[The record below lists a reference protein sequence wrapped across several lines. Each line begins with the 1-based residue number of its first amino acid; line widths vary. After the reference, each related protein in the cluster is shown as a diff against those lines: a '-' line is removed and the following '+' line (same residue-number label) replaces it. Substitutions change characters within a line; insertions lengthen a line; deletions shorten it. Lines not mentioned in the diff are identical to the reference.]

1 MKNAFFALIVFITST
16 LPLMATPVSASGSWN
31 VDASGFANLSTALAS
46 PATIGKTVVV
56 SKPMDINSKNT
67 DRAITF
73 TPCVKINIA
82 RGKIFTVNG
91 PLEVGLSQAF
101 SGLGKVS
108 GLKESRP
115 EWFGSNHEPGTTDM
129 APAIQKAADSLVP
142 TGVLKLSSTTYRLNT
157 LTPYT
162 IPVKPSAF
170 IARGEISSTLIKLT
184 GSKSILGTGGS
195 VLKIGIDDKFYAA
208 ITMIGDYET
217 NHADLMYG
225 PSGSYVT
232 GITIVG
238 TATATDPATQFGGGI
253 RIISG
258 KDVQVFNCRFKD
270 LRGIGINAVGVNDI
284 YNEGIKAHHN
294 YIYNC
299 HGDGIYYFLAHHS
312 DITDNQVFD
321 SGFTDSIIFE
331 AVQFGKVMNN
341 HIYHSTNRGILINT
355 GSDNCVVSGNTIIQ
369 NKADNG
375 IFLTSV
381 RRCVVASNYIWS
393 ETGNWAGI
401 TTDQGM
407 YSWKDS
413 YHIIQGNIIRNASPG
428 IRISTDYNSI
438 TDNMIFSGTDGI
450 VADGGHYNTLRD
462 NDTHAKGY
470 GIKLRGKDGRTNPI
484 GTVVLNNRTDRID
497 DAGTNSTKL
506 GNIFSNGPVSGK
518 ATLVAG
524 TAKVNTAE
532 VLPVDTITLTR
543 SVAGGNVGHLS
554 VGTIVAGTS
563 FVINS
568 SSPTDTSTIFW
579 EIRH

>member
-1 MKNAFFALIVFITST
+1 
-16 LPLMATPVSASGSWN
+16 
-31 VDASGFANLSTALAS
+31 
-46 PATIGKTVVV
+46 
-56 SKPMDINSKNT
+56 
-67 DRAITF
+67 
-73 TPCVKINIA
+73 
-82 RGKIFTVNG
+82 
-91 PLEVGLSQAF
+91 
-101 SGLGKVS
+101 
-108 GLKESRP
+108 
-115 EWFGSNHEPGTTDM
+115 
-129 APAIQKAADSLVP
+129 
-142 TGVLKLSSTTYRLNT
+142 
-157 LTPYT
+157 
-162 IPVKPSAF
+162 
-170 IARGEISSTLIKLT
+170 
-184 GSKSILGTGGS
+184 
-195 VLKIGIDDKFYAA
+195 
-208 ITMIGDYET
+208 MIGDYET
-217 NHADLMYG
+217 NYTDLAYG
-225 PSGSYVT
+225 PTGSYIT

-238 TATATDPATQFGGGI
+238 TGASTDPATQFGGGI

-258 KDVQVFNCRFKD
+258 KDVQVYNCRFKD

-369 NKADNG
+369 NKVDNG

-381 RRCVVASNYIWS
+381 RRCVVANNYIWS

-401 TTDQGM
+401 TTDKGM
-407 YSWKDS
+407 YSWNDS
-413 YHIIQGNIIRNASPG
+413 YHIIQGNIIRNGRPG

-438 TDNMIFSGTDGI
+438 SDNMIYSGTEGI
-450 VADGGHYNTLRD
+450 IVDGGNYNTLRN
-462 NDTHAKGY
+462 NDTHADGF
-470 GIKLRGKDGRTNPI
+470 GIKLRGQDGRPNPI

-506 GNIFSNGPVSGK
+506 GNVFSNGPISGK
-518 ATLVAG
+518 AKLVAG
-524 TAKVNTAE
+524 SVTVNTAE
-532 VLPVDTITLTR
+532 VLPVDAITLSR
-543 SVAGGNVGHLS
+543 SIAGGDVGHLS
-554 VGTIVAGTS
+554 IGTIVSGTS

-568 SSPTDTSTIFW
+568 SSLTDSSTIFW